1 MAASKPR
8 QLLDGPGLRPV
19 LNSRDFSEWDS
30 LVANTL
36 GHHRSRLLPGSVPF
50 EAQIRA
56 GAVDE
61 FQVLWLQGSG
71 QLELLREQCGHG
83 VLWLPLQG
91 LSHEVINGEEHL
103 AEPGMA
109 LLFRPGDV
117 MQGRTSEAISG
128 VSIVLPEAAHSIPS
142 VHGAPLLHQGPAARR
157 VLEAAWQ
164 LVECAAHPKA
174 GARFAAEALVDA
186 LHQWEEHNSPPQSDE
201 RLGAERRRRT
211 VADACQWMDLHLAD
225 RFSVLE
231 LSCAVHVSVRS
242 LQYSFQEE
250 LGCTPMAY
258 AKRLRLRRLRRSLQ
272 DPSLAVRSIAELM
285 EACGLLACGV
295 TAADYR
301 QWCGEP
307 PRRTRQ
313 RLMG

>member
-1 MAASKPR
+1 MALACVRCSTAGISASGTAWWPTPLGTTAAGCCR
-8 QLLDGPGLRPV
+8 V
-19 LNSRDFSEWDS
+19 LS
-30 LVANTL
+30 
-36 GHHRSRLLPGSVPF
+36 PF

-71 QLELLREQCGHG
+71 QLELQREQCGHG

-91 LSHEVINGEEHL
+91 LSHEAINGEEHL

-186 LHQWEEHNSPPQSDE
+186 LHQWEEHNSPAQSDE